1 MSLLG
6 IDVGTTG
13 CKGMAFSEN
22 GQILGRY
29 YREYRLSSPQSGWYE
44 LHGDIVWESVK
55 EIIRHI
61 NKYEEIGKDPIKAL
75 SVSVSGDEFVP
86 IGENGEVLYPTIMS
100 QDIRGKE
107 EIEYL
112 ESIFTRKT
120 LYSITGLPTHPKYG
134 INRIMWIKRNK
145 PDIYRKARYFLGWED
160 FIYYKLGIEPVTD
173 YSVAARFM
181 AFDIRN
187 KEWSEDILNAAGV
200 NKNKLAKVVPSG
212 TCVGYVNKKIGSELG
227 LKEKVSVVA
236 GGFDQACAALGA
248 GVM

>member
-75 SVSVSGDEFVP
+75 SVKYFILQLCP
-86 IGENGEVLYPTIMS
+86 RILGE
-100 QDIRGKE
+100 
-107 EIEYL
+107 
-112 ESIFTRKT
+112 RK
-120 LYSITGLPTHPKYG
+120 
-134 INRIMWIKRNK
+134 R
-145 PDIYRKARYFLGWED
+145 
-160 FIYYKLGIEPVTD
+160 
-173 YSVAARFM
+173 
-181 AFDIRN
+181 
-187 KEWSEDILNAAGV
+187 
-200 NKNKLAKVVPSG
+200 
-212 TCVGYVNKKIGSELG
+212 
-227 LKEKVSVVA
+227 
-236 GGFDQACAALGA
+236 
-248 GVM
+248 